1 VAPTLYDLGD
11 TIESWAAGVVD
22 QCAGDGPLV
31 VVGSSVGGSCAVE
44 VAVLAPERV
53 RSLVL
58 IGAKAAHRPEPDFR
72 DEAIRLMHDDGLDAA
87 WARYWEPLFAPHAD
101 PEVVE
106 RARRIMQA
114 QGVDAVARGTRVFHT
129 RPDRAA
135 FLDVFAGEVTIVR
148 GEHDR
153 IGKDPNVVI
162 PGAGHYVPIEHPAAL
177 TAVITNLVE

>member
-11 TIESWAAGVVD
+11 TIESWAAGVLE

-31 VVGSSVGGSCAVE
+31 VVGNSVGGSCAVE

-53 RSLVL
+53 RTLVL
-58 IGAKAAHRPEPDFR
+58 VGAKAGHRPEPDFR

-87 WARYWEPLFAPHAD
+87 WARYWAPLFAPDAD
-101 PEVVE
+101 PDVVA
-106 RARRIMQA
+106 RGRRIMHA
-114 QGVDAVARGTRVFHT
+114 QGVDAVVRGTWVFHT

-135 FLDVFAGEVTIVR
+135 FLDAFDGDVVIVR

-153 IGKDPNVVI
+153 IGKPPDIVI
-162 PGAGHYVPIEHPAAL
+162 PDAGHYVPIERPDEL